1 MSALFSGTIYFAHVT
16 FATPGQNFSV
26 SAADMQTMITYA
38 RHAIVPISE
47 WVPQYGP
54 STVAISPNSIEFTAN
69 MSSTSFTD
77 SDLQGWVNSIVSSNG
92 LDPTSTAIVVPCPA
106 QISESAGEG
115 IGPNSGYHFIANVP
129 YAVWGM
135 GGTNITLADEADVY
149 AMVVSH
155 EISELIVDPQGNLSN
170 PEVCDPCCEN
180 CEGVPGSYSGGFF
193 RAYFDIFNDYLGTNQ
208 QTPPGGFSFA
218 YYNAVIVKPAG
229 AEYSDASDC
238 DATTADCNYAP
249 VNQNFYFVIEQDDY
263 GRDEVND
270 NPTFPLAFYLFLE
283 GFSPSAVG
291 TTTFPD
297 FTGSFNNTNIPGL
310 SITHTGTTYD
320 IGDTGANGN
329 IPQRIRFEYQVG
341 FTTAS
346 LAAFPLAGN
355 PPNPFS
361 LLATI
366 SVQGQN
372 IPFNPQGEFFLLGGA
387 DPYFTNVNNTS
398 GNQPYLSQD
407 LRVFTATPAVNNTPV
422 TGGPALSDSVGGAYS
437 YITSLITYLNQ
448 TYGYLNTNYTPPDT
462 NISDPLDSLLPSQIA
477 TEGDSLVTQ
486 VSGSN
491 NNYNFAIARVRL
503 RAASTAAPASNV
515 KVFFRLFTTQ
525 TFDTDFIDQNTPTT
539 SADPN
544 ITYPS
549 SGAPDP
555 ESPLPGTDGNHNI
568 NGCSLPFF
576 ANANFVDGPNDY
588 STTGINNQ
596 TIVMPSMHD
605 YAWAFYGCFLNVWD
619 NANTYGGSPVQHWMP
634 GSGHSCLV
642 AQIAYDDAPIVNAG
656 GVLETPESNDKLA
669 QRNLQVN
676 HSGNPVPATHH
687 VPQSIDARPSP
698 PPASTDPTSI
708 LSYPDE
714 IMIDWGAT
722 PIGTLAN
729 IYWPAVSASS
739 VLQLAAQLYSGHM
752 LTAADAHTIQC
763 KVVSPVTYVPI
774 PTGTGGSFAGLIT
787 VDLPNG
793 IKIGNEF
800 NIVARRITTRQ
811 LVLPPSPPPPPP
823 IQRGKTKAAVL
834 PATAI
839 KQPLVWRYIAG
850 SFLMKIQVQKESKIL
865 PVDENLL
872 AVLKWRLGLIGMGNR
887 WYPVLVR
894 WISVLSSRITAMG
907 QDPGKIPASPKGYQ
921 PPSIGKGQHQ
931 GQPGA
936 RHECCYTGKVAE
948 LFYDCFGDFEGFE
961 LKCCACEQHSFR
973 SCEPDLEELIYLAWT
988 ERFVITVC
996 VCRHD
1001 AHKVESVAL
1010 LRTPRH

>member
-1 MSALFSGTIYFAHVT
+1 MTALFSGTIYFAQVT

-26 SAADMQTMITYA
+26 SATDMQTMIDYA
-38 RHAIVPISE
+38 QHAIIPISE

-69 MSSTSFTD
+69 MSSASFTD

-92 LDPTSTAIVVPCPA
+92 LDPASTAIVVPCPA
-106 QISESAGEG
+106 QISESGGG
-115 IGPNSGYHFIANVP
+115 IGANSGYHYIANVP

-180 CEGVPGSYSGGFF
+180 CENVAGSYSGGFF

-208 QTPPGGFSFA
+208 QTPPGGYNFA
-218 YYNAVIVKPAG
+218 YYNAVIVRPAG
-229 AEYSDASDC
+229 AEYSEASDC
-238 DATTADCNYAP
+238 EATAADCEYAP
-249 VNQNFYFVIEQDDY
+249 INQNFYFVINQDDY
-263 GRDEVND
+263 GQDEVND
-270 NPTFPLAFYLFLE
+270 NPVFPLAFYLFLE
-283 GFSPSAVG
+283 GYSPAAVG
-291 TTTFPD
+291 TAVPN
-297 FTGSFNNTNIPGL
+297 FTGGTFTNTSIPGL

-320 IGDTGANGN
+320 VGNTGVNGSV
-329 IPQRIRFEYQVG
+329 PQRIRFEYQVA

-346 LAAFPLAGN
+346 LAAFPVAGN
-355 PPNPFS
+355 PPKSFS

-372 IPFNPQGEFFLLGGA
+372 IPFNPQGEFFLLSGA

-407 LRVFTATPAVNNTPV
+407 LRVFTGTPAANNIPV
-422 TGGPALSDSVGGAYS
+422 AGGPKLDDSVGGAYS
-437 YITSLITYLNQ
+437 YITDLITYLNK
-448 TYGYLNTNYTPPDT
+448 TYGYLNLNYTPPDT
-462 NISDPLDSLLPSQIA
+462 NVSDPLDGLLPSQIA
-477 TEGDSLVTQ
+477 TDGDSLVTQ

-503 RAASTAAPASNV
+503 RIDSTAAPASNV

-544 ITYPS
+544 ITYRS
-549 SGAPDP
+549 SGSPYP
-555 ESPLPGTDGNHNI
+555 ESPLPGTDGHGNI

-576 ANANFVDGPNDY
+576 ANANFADGPTDY
-588 STTGINNQ
+588 GPAGINNQ
-596 TIVMPSMHD
+596 TITMPATHD

-619 NANTYGGSPVQHWMP
+619 NSNTYGGFPVQHWMP

-642 AQIAYDDAPIVNAG
+642 AQVAYDDAPIVNAG
-656 GVLETPESNDKLA
+656 GVIETPESSDKLA

-676 HSGNPVPATHH
+676 HSGNPVPATHR
-687 VPQSIDARPSP
+687 VPQTIDARPSP
-698 PPASTDPTSI
+698 PSASTDPTSI

-714 IMIDWGAT
+714 MMIDWGAT
-722 PIGTLAN
+722 PTGTVAN

-739 VLQLAAQLYSGHM
+739 ILQLAAELYSGHM

-774 PTGTGGSFAGLIT
+774 PPGTGGSFAGLIT

-793 IKIGNEF
+793 ISIGDEF

-811 LVLPPSPPPPPP
+811 IVEPPPLPTPPPP
-823 IQRGKTKAAVL
+823 QRGKAKAAIV
-834 PATAI
+834 PAEAI
-839 KQPLVWRYIAG
+839 SQPLVWRYITG
-850 SFLMKIQVQKESKIL
+850 SFRMTIRVQRENKIL

-872 AVLKWRLGLIGMGNR
+872 AVLKWRLGLIGTGNR
-887 WYPVLVR
+887 WYPVLLR
-894 WISVLSSRITAMG
+894 WISVLASRITAMG
-907 QDPGKIPASPKGYQ
+907 QDPGDIPASPKGYQ

-931 GQPGA
+931 GQPGTP
-936 RHECCYTGKVAE
+936 HELCYTGKVTK
-948 LFYDCFGDFEGFE
+948 LFYNCFGDLEGFE
-961 LKCCACEQHSFR
+961 LTCCGCEQHSFR
-973 SCEPDLEELIYLAWT
+973 SCEPDIEGLIYRAWMK
-988 ERFVITVC
+988 RFLVTVR
-996 VCRHD
+996 VCEHD
-1001 AHKVESVAL
+1001 AYKVETVAL
-1010 LRTPRH
+1010 LRAPRH

>member
-1 MSALFSGTIYFAHVT
+1 MSNLFSGTIYFAHVT
-16 FATPGQNFSV
+16 FATPSQNFAV
-26 SAADMQTMITYA
+26 SAADMQTMTTYA
-38 RHAIVPISE
+38 QHAIVPISE

-54 STVAISPNSIEFTAN
+54 STVAISPSSIEFTAN

-106 QISESAGEG
+106 EISESAGEG

-155 EISELIVDPQGNLSN
+155 EISELIVDPQGNLST

-180 CEGVPGSYSGGFF
+180 CEGVQGSYSGGFF

-208 QTPPGGFSFA
+208 QTPPGGFDFA

-229 AEYSDASDC
+229 AEYSEASDC
-238 DATTADCNYAP
+238 DATAADCNYAP
-249 VNQNFYFVIEQDDY
+249 VNQNFYFVIEQDDF
-263 GRDEVND
+263 GRDAVND

-283 GFSPSAVG
+283 GFSPNDVG
-291 TTTFPD
+291 TTTLPD
-297 FTGSFNNTNIPGL
+297 FTGTFSNANIPSL

-320 IGDTGANGN
+320 VGNTGANGN
-329 IPQRIRFEYQVG
+329 IPQRIRFEYQVA
-341 FTTAS
+341 FTAAS
-346 LAAFPLAGN
+346 LAVFPLPGN
-355 PPNPFS
+355 PPKAFS

-407 LRVFTATPAVNNTPV
+407 LRVFTGTPAVNDTPV
-422 TGGPALSDSVGGAYS
+422 AGGPTLSDSVGGAYS
-437 YITSLITYLNQ
+437 YITSLITHLNQ
-448 TYGYLNTNYTPPDT
+448 TYGYLNPNYSPPDT
-462 NISDPLDSLLPSQIA
+462 NMSDPLDGLLPSQIA
-477 TEGDSLVTQ
+477 TDGDSLVTQ

-503 RAASTAAPASNV
+503 RGASTAAPAENV

-549 SGAPDP
+549 SGSPHP
-555 ESPLPGTDGNHNI
+555 ESPEPGTDGSGSI

-576 ANANFVDGPNDY
+576 ATANLADNPSDY
-588 STTGINNQ
+588 SSSSGINNQ
-596 TIVMPSMHD
+596 TIVMPPMHD
-605 YAWAFYGCFLNVWD
+605 YAWAFYGCFMNVWD
-619 NANTYGGSPVQHWMP
+619 NSNTYGGLPVQHWMP

-656 GVLETPESNDKLA
+656 GIIETPESSDKLA

-676 HSGNPVPATHH
+676 HSGNPVPATHR
-687 VPQSIDARPSP
+687 VPQTIDARPSP
-698 PPASTDPTSI
+698 PPASTDPTNI

-714 IMIDWGAT
+714 MMIDWGKT
-722 PIGTLAN
+722 PIGSVAN

-774 PTGTGGSFAGLIT
+774 PRGVGGSFAGLFT

-793 IKIGNEF
+793 IRVGNEF
-800 NIVARRITTRQ
+800 DIIVRRITTRQ
-811 LVLPPSPPPPPP
+811 VVVPPPPPPPPP
-823 IQRGKTKAAVL
+823 IQRGKAAAAA
-834 PATAI
+834 PAIAI
-839 KQPLVWRYIAG
+839 NQPLIWRYITG
-850 SFLMKIQVQKESKIL
+850 SFLVKIEVQKESAIL

-872 AVLKWRLGLIGMGNR
+872 AVLKWRLGLIETGNR
-887 WYPVLVR
+887 WYPVLLR
-894 WISVLSSRITAMG
+894 WISVLSSRIVAMG
-907 QDPGKIPASPKGYQ
+907 GNPGKIPASPRGYQ
-921 PPSIGKGQHQ
+921 PPSTDHK
-931 GQPGA
+931 PV
-936 RHECCYTGKVAE
+936 RHGRCYTGKVAK
-948 LFYDCFGDFEGFE
+948 LSYNCFGDFEGFN
-961 LKCCACEQHSFR
+961 LNTCECETYSFS
-973 SCEPDLEELIYLAWT
+973 SCEPDMEELIYLAWV
-988 ERFVITVC
+988 ERFEITVC
-996 VCRHD
+996 ACKHD
-1001 AHKVESVAL
+1001 AHRVESVAL
-1010 LRTPRH
+1010 LRAPRH